1 MRLGN
6 DYRIRQRLAEALVG
20 PQRTDPDPW
29 PMVATFFAGIAL
41 GALVGGWLAQTN
53 AQRQV
58 IALTGRARELG
69 AEAVGRARSRF
80 DQDVVLEEADEPRL
94 APAVQNRKRAK
105 PAPVGTQS

>member
-41 GALVGGWLAQTN
+41 GALVGVWLAQAN

-58 IALTGRARELG
+58 IALT
-69 AEAVGRARSRF
+69 GRARSRF
-80 DQDVVLEEADEPRL
+80 DQDVVLEEADEPRP
-94 APAVQNRKRAK
+94 APAVHNRKRAK